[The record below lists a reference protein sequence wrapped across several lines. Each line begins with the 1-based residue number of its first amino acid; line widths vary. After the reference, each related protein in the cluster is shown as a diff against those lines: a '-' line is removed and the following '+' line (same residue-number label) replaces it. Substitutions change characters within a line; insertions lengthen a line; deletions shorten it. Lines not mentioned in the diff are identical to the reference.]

1 MIRGEQEATIVTE
14 SSVLHTC
21 SLLSEEGLEKTVDA
35 SLLSEAGLEQMVGL
49 RLLFD
54 NGSGPDRNGVRQ
66 PDQMPV
72 RRPQT
77 WLYS

>member
-21 SLLSEEGLEKTVDA
+21 SLLSEEGLEK
-35 SLLSEAGLEQMVGL
+35 MVGL

-54 NGSGPDRNGVRQ
+54 NGSGPDQNGVRQ